1 MRILQLIQ
9 KKQLRGAEM
18 FASQLSNELLKSGH
32 ELRVM
37 ALHDGDADLPF
48 EQVEILGKKRPLFF
62 LLNKIA
68 ALNKVV
74 KTWKPDIIQANAGDT
89 TRIAVLSK
97 IIFGCDVPIVMR
109 NASTISQY
117 MGSRFKKKYYQFLVD
132 KVDAVASV
140 SQVSKDDFVKQF
152 PNAKQKVHLLPIGID
167 PSLFEDAVP
176 PVGLGT
182 YILHVG
188 GFTFEKNHRG
198 LLNIFEK
205 VLQQQPDVKLVCA
218 GNGPLFAQIK
228 EEIKKRNLEKQVL
241 LLGKRNDVASLLKG
255 AKMLVLPSVIEGLP
269 GTILEAMY
277 SKVPV
282 IAYNTGGIG
291 QVVNESTGWLI
302 EKGEED
308 KFADA
313 ICYLWNK
320 QSDELKIVLENAYQ
334 LVKKEYTNDRISEG
348 FEELYVSLK
357 SENLKLKS

>member
-1 MRILQLIQ
+1 
-9 KKQLRGAEM
+9 M
-18 FASQLSNELLKSGH
+18 FASQLSNELMKKGH

-48 EQVEILGKKRPLFF
+48 EQVEILGKKRPFLF

-89 TRIAVLSK
+89 TSIAVLSK
-97 IIFGCDVPIVMR
+97 IFFGWDAPIVMR

-117 MGSRFKKKYYQFLVD
+117 MGSGFKKKYYHFLVD
-132 KVDAVASV
+132 KVDAIASV
-140 SQVSKDDFVKQF
+140 SQVSKDDFIRLF
-152 PNAKQKVHLLPIGID
+152 PNTKLKVHLLPIGID
-167 PSLFEDAVP
+167 PLLFENAIP
-176 PVGLGT
+176 PVGLGK

-188 GFTFEKNHRG
+188 GFTFEKNHTG

-218 GNGPLFAQIK
+218 GDGPLFSQIK
-228 EEIKKRNLEKQVL
+228 DEVKKRNLEKQVL
-241 LLGKRNDVASLLKG
+241 LLGKRNDVASLLEG
-255 AKMLVLPSVIEGLP
+255 AKMLALPSIIEGLP

-277 SKVPV
+277 AKVPV

-291 QVVNESTGWLI
+291 QVVNATTGWMI

-308 KFADA
+308 MFANI
-313 ICYLWNK
+313 ICKLWNSNTNDL
-320 QSDELKIVLENAYQ
+320 QAILENAYQ
-334 LVKKEYTNDRISEG
+334 LVKKEYTNDRIAEG
-348 FEELYVSLK
+348 FKELYVSLK
-357 SENLKLKS
+357 VKT

>member
-1 MRILQLIQ
+1 
-9 KKQLRGAEM
+9 M

-48 EQVEILGKKRPLFF
+48 KQVEILGKKRPLLF

-68 ALNKVV
+68 ALNKIV

-97 IIFGCDVPIVMR
+97 AIFCWNVPIVMR

-117 MGSRFKKKYYQFLVD
+117 MGSGFKKKYYQFLVD

-152 PNAKQKVHLLPIGID
+152 PNVKQKVHLLPIGID

-176 PVGLGT
+176 PVGLGK

-188 GFTFEKNHRG
+188 GFTFEKNHTG
-198 LLNIFEK
+198 LLNIFQK
-205 VLQQQPDVKLVCA
+205 VLQTQPAAKLVCA
-218 GNGPLFAQIK
+218 GDGPLFAQIK
-228 EEIKKRNLEKQVL
+228 EEIKNRNLEKQVL

-255 AKMLVLPSVIEGLP
+255 AKMLVLPSIIEGLP
-269 GTILEAMY
+269 GTILEAIY
-277 SKVPV
+277 AKVPV

-291 QVVNESTGWLI
+291 QIVNTSTGWLI
-302 EKGEED
+302 DKEEED
-308 KFADA
+308 KFANV
-313 ICYLWNK
+313 ICELWNNNANDL
-320 QSDELKIVLENAYQ
+320 QTILENAHL
-334 LVKKEYTNDRISEG
+334 LVKKEYTNNQIAER
-348 FEELYVSLK
+348 FEELYVTLK
-357 SENLKLKS
+357 SENLKLKT

>member
-1 MRILQLIQ
+1 M
-9 KKQLRGAEM
+9 KK
-18 FASQLSNELLKSGH
+18 GH

-48 EQVEILGKKRPLFF
+48 EKVEILGKKRPLLF

-74 KTWKPDIIQANAGDT
+74 KTWKPDIIQTNAGDT

-97 IIFGCDVPIVMR
+97 TILGWNVPIVMR

-117 MGSRFKKKYYQFLVD
+117 MGSGFKKKYYQFLVD

-140 SQVSKDDFVKQF
+140 SHVSKDDFTKQF

-188 GFTFEKNHRG
+188 GFTFEKNHSG
-198 LLNIFEK
+198 LLNIFKK
-205 VLQQQPDVKLVCA
+205 VLQQQPDVRLVCA
-218 GNGPLFAQIK
+218 GDGPLFAHIK
-228 EEIKKRNLEKQVL
+228 EEIKKRNLEKHVL
-241 LLGKRNDVASLLKG
+241 LLGKRNDVTSLLKG
-255 AKMLVLPSVIEGLP
+255 AKMLVLPSIIEGLP

-277 SKVPV
+277 AKVPV

-291 QVVNESTGWLI
+291 QVVNDSTGWLI

-308 KFADA
+308 EFAHI
-313 ICYLWNK
+313 ICELWNSNTNDL
-320 QSDELKIVLENAYQ
+320 QAVLGNAHQ
-334 LVKKEYTNDRISEG
+334 LVKKEYTNDRIAEG
-348 FEELYVSLK
+348 FEELYMSILSQK
-357 SENLKLKS
+357 SKINS

>member
-18 FASQLSNELLKSGH
+18 FASQLSNELMKKGH
-32 ELRVM
+32 NLSVM

-48 EQVEILGKKRPLFF
+48 EQVEILGKKRPLLF
-62 LLNKIA
+62 LLNKIT

-74 KTWKPDIIQANAGDT
+74 KTWKPDIIQTNAGDT

-97 IIFGCDVPIVMR
+97 IIFGWDVPIVMR

-117 MGSRFKKKYYQFLVD
+117 MGSGLKKKYYQFLVD
-132 KVDAVASV
+132 KVDAIASV

-167 PSLFEDAVP
+167 PSLFEDALP

-188 GFTFEKNHRG
+188 GFTFEKNHTG

-205 VLQQQPDVKLVCA
+205 VLQHQPDAKLVCA
-218 GNGPLFAQIK
+218 GDGPLFAQIK
-228 EEIKKRNLEKQVL
+228 EEVKKRNLDKQVI

-255 AKMLVLPSVIEGLP
+255 AKMLVLPSIIEGLP

-277 SKVPV
+277 AKVPV
-282 IAYNTGGIG
+282 IAYNTGGIS
-291 QVVNESTGWLI
+291 QVLNESTGWLVD
-302 EKGEED
+302 KGG
-308 KFADA
+308 KHTFANI
-313 ICYLWNK
+313 ICKLWNSNTNDL
-320 QSDELKIVLENAYQ
+320 QAFLENTHQ
-334 LVKKEYTNDRISEG
+334 LVKKEYTNNRIAEG

-357 SENLKLKS
+357 T

>member
-1 MRILQLIQ
+1 
-9 KKQLRGAEM
+9 M
-18 FASQLSNELLKSGH
+18 FASQLSNELMKNGH
-32 ELRVM
+32 EVRVM
-37 ALHDGDADLPF
+37 ALYDGDAHLPF

-74 KTWKPDIIQANAGDT
+74 KTWKPDIIQTNAGDT
-89 TRIAVLSK
+89 TRMAVLSK
-97 IIFGCDVPIVMR
+97 TIFSWDVPIVMR

-117 MGSRFKKKYYQFLVD
+117 MGSGLKKKYYQFLVD
-132 KVDAVASV
+132 KVDGVASV

-152 PNAKQKVHLLPIGID
+152 PNAKQKVHFLPIGID
-167 PSLFEDAVP
+167 PSLFENAVP

-188 GFTFEKNHRG
+188 GFTFEKNHTG

-218 GNGPLFAQIK
+218 GDGPLFYQIK
-228 EEIKKRNLEKQVL
+228 EEIKKRNLDKQVS

-255 AKMLVLPSVIEGLP
+255 AKMLVLPSIIEGLP

-277 SKVPV
+277 AKVPV

-291 QVVNESTGWLI
+291 QIVNVSTGWLI
-302 EKGEED
+302 EKGEEVE
-308 KFADA
+308 FANV
-313 ICYLWNK
+313 ICKLWNSNANDL
-320 QSDELKIVLENAYQ
+320 QAVLENAHL
-334 LVKKEYTNDRISEG
+334 LVKNEYTNDRIADG
-348 FEELYVSLK
+348 FEELYMSILSQK
-357 SENLKLKS
+357 SKFKS

>member
-18 FASQLSNELLKSGH
+18 FASQLSNELMKKGH
-32 ELRVM
+32 EVRVM

-74 KTWKPDIIQANAGDT
+74 KTWKPDIIQTNAGDT

-117 MGSRFKKKYYQFLVD
+117 MGSGFKKKYYQFLVD

-140 SQVSKDDFVKQF
+140 SQVSKDDFIMQF
-152 PNAKQKVHLLPIGID
+152 PNATQKVHLLPIGIN
-167 PSLFEDAVP
+167 PSLFEDAVS
-176 PVGLGT
+176 PVGLGK

-188 GFTFEKNHRG
+188 GFTFEKNHTG

-205 VLQQQPDVKLVCA
+205 VLHQLPDAKLVCA
-218 GNGPLFAQIK
+218 GDGPLFTQIK
-228 EEIKKRNLEKQVL
+228 DEVKKRNLEKQVL
-241 LLGKRNDVASLLKG
+241 LLGKRNDVTSLLKG
-255 AKMLVLPSVIEGLP
+255 AKMLVLPSIIEGLP

-277 SKVPV
+277 AKVPV

-302 EKGEED
+302 EKGNDD
-308 KFADA
+308 KFANA
-313 ICYLWNK
+313 ICELWNSNTNDL
-320 QSDELKIVLENAYQ
+320 QTVLENAHQ
-334 LVKKEYTNDRISEG
+334 LVKKEYTNKQIAEG
-348 FEELYVSLK
+348 FEKLYSQFINN
-357 SENLKLKS
+357 S